1 VIKVSL
7 SITEDIKSVSD
18 LKKKTNEIFKQLH
31 QTGRPIIVTV
41 NGKPDAVLLDV
52 EVFEKK
58 LQSLNLAALLAQAE
72 TEVKEKRTRPARDFL
87 KEFKGNAKVSR

>member
-1 VIKVSL
+1 MSL
-7 SITEDIKSVSD
+7 SISEDIKSVSD
-18 LKKKTNEIFKQLH
+18 LKKKTNEIFRQMH

-58 LQSLNLAALLAQAE
+58 LKSLNLGMLLAAAE
-72 TEVKEKRTRPARDFL
+72 ADVKDGVRNARDFM
-87 KEFKGNAKVSR
+87 KEFKESAKIPG